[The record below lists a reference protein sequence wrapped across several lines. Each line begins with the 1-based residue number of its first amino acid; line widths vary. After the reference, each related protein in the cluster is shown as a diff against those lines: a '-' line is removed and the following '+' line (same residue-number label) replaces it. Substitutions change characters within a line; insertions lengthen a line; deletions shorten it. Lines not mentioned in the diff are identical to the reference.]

1 MTKKKKVDIA
11 GRLNALN
18 PSVPTR
24 TRIIKS
30 FTAKDPESKESIV
43 SEKISQTP
51 FETLS
56 LLYENMAGM
65 EKLRKSMLEDTRRFQ
80 SLFFE
85 SFTNIFTILYE
96 TMHTNMNFVSKLRR
110 RIQR

>member
-1 MTKKKKVDIA
+1 MTKKKKIDIA
-11 GRLNALN
+11 GRLNALK

-24 TRIIKS
+24 TRIIES
-30 FTAKDPESKESIV
+30 GIAKDPESKESIV

-56 LLYENMAGM
+56 LFHENMAIM
-65 EKLRKSMLEDTRRFQ
+65 EKLGNSILKDTRRFQ